1 MSAKF
6 DDLVEKY
13 HALVISLIHRY
24 YGGRLSHQVEDL
36 SQEVWTKLWESFKKN
51 EKNIVNFK
59 SYLYRT
65 VQTTMWDAI
74 RSVENNLTAE
84 EIDTEQIGSEAET
97 DHEVMAVH
105 HLLTRLPE
113 EEARMM
119 RAYLKG
125 FNNAEIAVL
134 VGCSE
139 GRVRNLLTRIKK
151 KLAKMGGS

>member
-6 DDLVEKY
+6 DALVEKY
-13 HALVISLIHRY
+13 HALVMSLIHRY
-24 YGGRLSHQVEDL
+24 YGGRLSDQAEDL
-36 SQEVWTKLWESFKKN
+36 SQEVWTRLWERFKKN
-51 EKNIVNFK
+51 EKNIVSFK

-74 RSVENNLTAE
+74 RSVENNLPAE
-84 EIDTEQIGSEAET
+84 AVDAET
-97 DHEVMAVH
+97 VGSDAEADHQAMAVR
-105 HLLTRLPE
+105 HLLTRLPD

-134 VGCSE
+134 IGCSE

-151 KLAKMGGS
+151 KLAIMGGS